1 MSGEPRAARKGEG
14 PLAATIFSAP
24 DRSLWTSCIPFPLF
38 VARMAWLC
46 ASFCALAALAALV
59 VALGQIHTGIEP
71 RSASPG
77 SLDEALATA
86 STNTR
91 VLALVGVAVGALAM
105 TRLAGSGEA
114 FVRTGCDVALAG
126 VWAIN
131 AGLVGVVIGALGLDV
146 LPRILPHLPLE
157 LGGFAL
163 AGAVYLEARGGPT
176 EWIGALLLGSGAVL
190 LLALAAVVESLVS
203 GAA

>member
-14 PLAATIFSAP
+14 PLAATNFFSAP
-24 DRSLWTSCIPFPLF
+24 DRSLWTRVPSPLF
-38 VARMAWLC
+38 VTQMVWLC
-46 ASFCALAALAALV
+46 GSFCALAVLTALV
-59 VALGQIHTGIEP
+59 VALTQVHTGIEP

-86 STNTR
+86 LANTR
-91 VLALVGVAVGALAM
+91 VLALVGVAGGALAM
-105 TRLAGSGEA
+105 TRAAGSGEA
-114 FVRTGCDVALAG
+114 LVRTWCDVALAG
-126 VWAIN
+126 VWAMN
-131 AGLVGVVIGALGLDV
+131 AILVGIVIGSLGLDV

-163 AGAVYLEARGGPT
+163 AGAAYLEARGGPT
-176 EWIGALLLGSGAVL
+176 RWVLVLDLGSGAVL
-190 LLALAAVVESLVS
+190 MLALAAAVESFVS